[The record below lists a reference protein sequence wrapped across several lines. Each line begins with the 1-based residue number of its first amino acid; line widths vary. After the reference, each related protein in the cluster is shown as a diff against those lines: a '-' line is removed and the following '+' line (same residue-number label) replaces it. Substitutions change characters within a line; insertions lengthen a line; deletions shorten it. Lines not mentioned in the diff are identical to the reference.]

1 MSIHEGDSPFEFFSL
16 YKLSYYYG
24 YYYPTHCMWSTPAS
38 IRGEIAALK
47 KLAKLLVE
55 AGIMTK
61 DEYELGMAGI
71 EANLDVWTMECEDY
85 NDPDEP
91 NPYAFF

>member
-1 MSIHEGDSPFEFFSL
+1 
-16 YKLSYYYG
+16 
-24 YYYPTHCMWSTPAS
+24 
-38 IRGEIAALK
+38 
-47 KLAKLLVE
+47 
-55 AGIMTK
+55 MTK